1 MFALLALA
9 GDMGC
14 SSGPTVVGLVAGMTE
29 NGFRGGI
36 LAAVI
41 FPILLLVGLVV
52 LGKTKDPANELRK

>member
-29 NGFRGGI
+29 SGFRGGI
-36 LAAVI
+36 LAAVV
-41 FPILLLVGLVV
+41 FPILLLVGL
-52 LGKTKDPANELRK
+52 LLLSKTKVPSQNLEK